1 MHQSPLAADAA
12 ERAGTAT
19 APASLLLVPAAD
31 AAGTVDFPNLST
43 YFVDRLL
50 YFLNPYKTPPQV
62 NPSSIVD
69 FLLLVGEVAMD
80 NYFYSQ

>member
-12 ERAGTAT
+12 GKAGTAI
-19 APASLLLVPAAD
+19 APAVVLSAPATD
-31 AAGTVDFPNLST
+31 AAGTTDPIILST

-62 NPSSIVD
+62 QPI
-69 FLLLVGEVAMD
+69 
-80 NYFYSQ
+80 

>member
-1 MHQSPLAADAA
+1 MHQSPLATAVA
-12 ERAGTAT
+12 ERAGTAI

-31 AAGTVDFPNLST
+31 AAGTVDFPNLSANSS
-43 YFVDRLL
+43 DRLL
-50 YFLNPYKTPPQV
+50 YFLNPYKTPPQAS
-62 NPSSIVD
+62 PYSIID